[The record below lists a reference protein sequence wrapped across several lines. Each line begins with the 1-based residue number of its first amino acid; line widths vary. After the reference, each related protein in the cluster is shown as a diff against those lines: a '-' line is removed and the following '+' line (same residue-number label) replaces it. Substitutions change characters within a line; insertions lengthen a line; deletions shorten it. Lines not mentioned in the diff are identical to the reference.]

1 MQKKVMAQA
10 VAAVLG
16 VAFAG
21 VAQASGFQLLE
32 QNASGLGNAYAGS
45 AAVGENAS
53 TVYYN
58 PAAMTKLSGNN
69 ISFGTNVL
77 KPSYKFK
84 DDGSNNYPATAG
96 SNGGDAGG
104 VFYLPNFYATSQI
117 NDRWVAGIGANSPF
131 GLRTSYDGDWV
142 GRYQSKLF
150 DIKTYNVNPSI
161 AFKATEKW
169 SFGFGLDWQRMEA
182 QYIRSAAV
190 AVPAHPAYSPLAQN
204 TDLRLDV
211 HNDAWGWNTGVTF
224 KPSQTMDIGLSYR
237 SRVIHHLSGE
247 LYSSNSA
254 IKASSAAHV
263 DMTVPDTYILS
274 ISQQLNERWTMLGD
288 LSRTNWSTVDKVLI
302 QDDKGNL
309 MQVLNANFR
318 DTWRIALGG
327 TYKINDQWKWK
338 YGLAYD
344 QSPVR
349 GVEERLVSLPD
360 NNRYWVTTGA
370 QWKADEH
377 STLDAGLAYIY
388 IPKDRTE
395 SNQASLG
402 QGSVAGTYTG
412 SIMILGVQYSA
423 KF

>member
-16 VAFAG
+16 VTLAG
-21 VAQASGFQLLE
+21 AAQASGFQLLE

-45 AAVGENAS
+45 AVVGENAS

-58 PAAMTKLSGNN
+58 PAAMTKLTNTN

-84 DDGSNNYPATAG
+84 DDGSSNYPTATG

-117 NDRWVAGIGANSPF
+117 DDKWYAGIGVNSPF
-131 GLRTSYDGDWV
+131 GLRTSYDADWA

-161 AFKATEKW
+161 AYKANDKW
-169 SFGFGLDWQRMEA
+169 SFGFGVDWQRMQA
-182 QYIRSAAV
+182 QYTRAA
-190 AVPAHPAYSPLAQN
+190 AASPSTVVQN
-204 TDLRLDV
+204 TDVRLDV
-211 HNDAWGWNTGVTF
+211 QDDAWGWNTGVTF

-237 SRVIHHLSGE
+237 SRVIHHLHGD
-247 LYSSNSA
+247 LYSSNNA
-254 IKASSAAHV
+254 VTPSSAARV
-263 DMTVPDTYILS
+263 AMTMPDTFILS
-274 ISQQLNERWTMLGD
+274 VSQQLNERWTMLGD
-288 LSRTNWSTVDKVLI
+288 ISRTNWSTVDKVLI
-302 QDDKGNL
+302 ERGDSSVV
-309 MQVLNANFR
+309 QVLNANFR

-370 QWKADEH
+370 QWTVDEH

-395 SNQASLG
+395 SNQTATA
-402 QGSVAGTYTG
+402 QGNVVGTYTG
-412 SIMILGVQYSA
+412 SILILGVQYSV

>member
-1 MQKKVMAQA
+1 MQKKLMAQA
-10 VAAVLG
+10 VSAVLG

-21 VAQASGFQLLE
+21 AAQASGFQLAE

-45 AAVGENAS
+45 AVVGENAS

-58 PAAMTKLSGNN
+58 PAAMSKLSGNN

-84 DDGSNNYPATAG
+84 DDGSRNSPATAG
-96 SNGGDAGG
+96 TNGGDAGG

-117 NDRWVAGIGANSPF
+117 NDKWYAGIGVNSPF
-131 GLRTSYDGDWV
+131 GLRTSYEADWV
-142 GRYQSKLF
+142 GRFQSKVF
-150 DIKTYNVNPSI
+150 DIKTYNVNPSV
-161 AFKATEKW
+161 AYKANDKW
-169 SFGFGLDWQRMEA
+169 SFGFGIDWQRMQA
-182 QYIRSAAV
+182 QYTRAA
-190 AVPAHPAYSPLAQN
+190 ATLPYPGYQS
-204 TDLRLDV
+204 TDVRLDV
-211 HNDAWGWNTGVTF
+211 TSDAWGWNSGVTF

-237 SRVIHHLSGE
+237 SRVIHHLHGD

-254 IKASSAAHV
+254 VKANSSARV
-263 DMTVPDTYILS
+263 DMTLPDTYILS
-274 ISQQLNERWTMLGD
+274 VSQQLNERWTMLGD
-288 LSRTNWSTVDKVLI
+288 ISRTNWSTVDKVLI
-302 QDDKGNL
+302 EDGSGNL
-309 MQVLNANFR
+309 VQVLNANFR

-338 YGLAYD
+338 YGVAYD

-360 NNRYWVTTGA
+360 NNRFWVTTGA
-370 QWKADEH
+370 QWTVDEH

-395 SNQASLG
+395 SNQTATY
-402 QGSVAGTYTG
+402 QGNVVGTYTG
-412 SIMILGVQYSA
+412 SIMILGVQYSV